1 MLRIGG
7 LSDWLRFCLGHTG
20 CSVLRISLLLLGQ
33 GRLSMPSNTSLVD
46 EVGLFV
52 LEEKASIPGKMGAV
66 VY

>member
-1 MLRIGG
+1 
-7 LSDWLRFCLGHTG
+7 
-20 CSVLRISLLLLGQ
+20 
-33 GRLSMPSNTSLVD
+33 MPSNTSLVD